1 MQSGMKVASA
11 RASARRPTAT
21 RRPRNAAYTT
31 RAVESP
37 ATSQKR
43 RSGMYSAYLPSVF
56 RSKRR
61 AVVYPQAEHGRMAG
75 AIAASWRRDEIPL
88 PFESWVRG
96 VTLHDRGYGE
106 LDDDELLAIPPD
118 RWAGEIQTRGYR
130 ERSGDDVADL
140 VVALHIRR
148 LIGDDLDHPARAALA
163 REIDDALGEVS
174 DEARTADRATEVCD
188 GIAFAFCFEVPTSAT
203 IGGVTVNYDGAERVT
218 LDPWPLAV
226 PSLRGVVGGFRAD
239 GYPER
244 LEPVVTLYAVEP
256 LYL

>member
-11 RASARRPTAT
+11 RASACRPTAT

-31 RAVESP
+31 SAVESP
-37 ATSQKR
+37 TTSQ
-43 RSGMYSAYLPSVF
+43 RSGSGMCSAYLPSVF

-61 AVVYPQAEHGRMAG
+61 PVIYPQAEHARMAG

-106 LDDDELLAIPPD
+106 LDDDELLSIPQE
-118 RWAGEIQTRGYR
+118 RWAGEVQTRGFR
-130 ERSGDDVADL
+130 ERSGDDIADL
-140 VVALHIRR
+140 VVSLHIRR
-148 LIGDDLDHPARAALA
+148 LIGDDVEHPARAALA
-163 REIDDALGEVS
+163 REIDEALGDVS
-174 DEARTADRATEVCD
+174 DEARLADRATEVCD
-188 GIAFAFCFEVPTSAT
+188 GVAFAFCFEERASAT
-203 IGGVTVNYDGAERVT
+203 IAGVAVNYDGAERIT

-226 PSLRGVVGGFRAD
+226 PSLRGVVGGFHAD
-239 GYPER
+239 GYPGR
-244 LEPVVTLYAVEP
+244 LDPVVTLYAVEP